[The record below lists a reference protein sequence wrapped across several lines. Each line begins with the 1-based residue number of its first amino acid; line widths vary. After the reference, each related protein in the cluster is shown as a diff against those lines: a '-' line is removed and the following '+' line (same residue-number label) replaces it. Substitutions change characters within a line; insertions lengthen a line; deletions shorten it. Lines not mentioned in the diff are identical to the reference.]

1 MRPCGVYGS
10 GCGSLPTPALQLAKH
25 RATVQK
31 KYSVVHVTHA
41 GTIVNGEP
49 KEGGLADLRM
59 GSSERFVVCTTDGMD
74 REEGCPGYFG
84 HVELATPLMHI
95 GFNKTVL
102 KVLRCVGYHSSKLLL
117 DPSNPKDAAV
127 LGMLGKTVM
136 GPARLERAMKACA
149 TKKVDFNSGAKQPKY
164 KLEAKGR
171 INIVAEFPAPKADE
185 VEDGAEVKMERTQVR
200 PRSGA
205 APHTCARSAQRTMAC
220 AACRRSPGGACTR
233 F

>member
-1 MRPCGVYGS
+1 
-10 GCGSLPTPALQLAKH
+10 L
-25 RATVQK
+25 QK
-31 KYSVVHVTHA
+31 KFSVVHVTHA

-84 HVELATPLMHI
+84 HIELATPLFHI
-95 GFNKTVL
+95 GFNKTIL

-127 LGMLGKTVM
+127 LGMLNKTLM

-149 TKKVDFNSGAKQPKY
+149 AKKVDFNSGAKQPRY
-164 KLEAKGR
+164 KLEPKHR
-171 INIVAEFPAPKADE
+171 INIIADFPAAKADE
-185 VEDGAEVKMERTQVR
+185 MEDDREAKMERSQVR
-200 PRSGA
+200 P
-205 APHTCARSAQRTMAC
+205 
-220 AACRRSPGGACTR
+220 
-233 F
+233 